1 MTLAKVWLQSTDG
14 DLVRADQVS
23 EITVHPTPR
32 MSGAERWL
40 VDVVV
45 PVPTGAGDRGG
56 WRSGPLHR
64 TLAQCDGQPHG
75 VQVALARLLA
85 RLEDLDAAGV
95 VHAQVSSAADGSWT
109 RPEVRFLFSRF
120 DTMDQPDPAV
130 QPVETHRRDD
140 AAPAMAG

>member
-1 MTLAKVWLQSTDG
+1 MTLAKVWLQLRDG

-23 EITVHPTPR
+23 EIVVHPSPR
-32 MSGAERWL
+32 ATGSERWL

-64 TLAQCDGQPHG
+64 TLAQCDGEPHG

-85 RLEDLDAAGV
+85 RLDDLDAAGV
-95 VHAQVSSAADGSWT
+95 VHAQVATAADGSWR
-109 RPEVRFLFSRF
+109 RPELRFLFSRF
-120 DTMDQPDPAV
+120 DTMDQPEPAA
-130 QPVETHRRDD
+130 EDGEARRHDD
-140 AAPAMAG
+140 TAPAMSG